1 MARRRA
7 TSVQELVDAAAR
19 VFERVGY
26 VDATIT
32 DIAAEAGVS
41 KPTVY
46 QYIDSKRWL
55 LETIV
60 EQVIYPL
67 RHSIEQI
74 VTSDQSPRDKLV
86 AYIRVQVESAVTYR
100 TYYAVLTAD
109 QHQLSKQAL
118 RDYLSWARDVNR
130 ATEKLLQECVEA
142 GVVRDDLDVGT
153 AAHLLNGMLL
163 SIARWFH
170 TSGRVSVDELITQVL
185 GMLSGYI
192 IAPLD

>member
-1 MARRRA
+1 MARRRV

-26 VDATIT
+26 VDATIA

-46 QYIDSKRWL
+46 QYVDSKRWL

-60 EQVIYPL
+60 EQIIYPL
-67 RHSIEQI
+67 RHNIEQI
-74 VTSDQSPRDKLV
+74 LTSDQSPRDKLI
-86 AYIRVQVESAVTYR
+86 AFIRVQIESAITYR

-109 QHQLSKQAL
+109 QHQLSPQAL
-118 RDYLSWARDVNR
+118 RNYLSWARDVNH
-130 ATEKLLQECVEA
+130 ATEKLLHECVEA
-142 GVVRDDLDVGT
+142 GVIRDDLDIGT
-153 AAHLLNGMLL
+153 SANLLNGMLL

-170 TSGRVSVDELITQVL
+170 TSGRVNADELVQQVL

-192 IAPLD
+192 VDSH

>member
-1 MARRRA
+1 MARRRV
-7 TSVQELVDAAAR
+7 TTVQELVDAAAR
-19 VFERVGY
+19 VFQRVGY
-26 VDATIT
+26 VDATIA

-46 QYIDSKRWL
+46 QYVDSKRWL

-67 RHSIEQI
+67 RHNIDQI
-74 VTSDQSPRDKLV
+74 LTNDDPPRDKLV
-86 AYIRVQVESAVTYR
+86 AFIRVHVESAITYR

-109 QHQLSKQAL
+109 QHQLSPQAL
-118 RDYLSWARDVNR
+118 RNYRSWARDVNH
-130 ATEKLLQECVEA
+130 ATEKLLHECVEA
-142 GVVRDDLDVGT
+142 GVIRDDLDIGIS
-153 AAHLLNGMLL
+153 AHLLNGMLL

-170 TSGRVSVDELITQVL
+170 TTGRVPAEQLVDQVL

-192 IAPLD
+192 LD

>member
-1 MARRRA
+1 MARRRV
-7 TSVQELVDAAAR
+7 TTVQELVDAAAR
-19 VFERVGY
+19 VFQRVGY
-26 VDATIT
+26 VDATIA

-46 QYIDSKRWL
+46 QYVDSKRWL

-67 RHSIEQI
+67 RHNIDQI
-74 VTSDQSPRDKLV
+74 LTNDDPPRDKLV
-86 AYIRVQVESAVTYR
+86 AFIRVHVESAITYR

-109 QHQLSKQAL
+109 QHQLSPQAL
-118 RDYLSWARDVNR
+118 RNYRSWARDVNH
-130 ATEKLLQECVEA
+130 ATEKLLHECVES
-142 GVVRDDLDVGT
+142 GVIRDDLDIGIS
-153 AAHLLNGMLL
+153 AHLLNGMLL

-170 TSGRVSVDELITQVL
+170 TTGRVPAEQLVDQVL

-192 IAPLD
+192 LD

>member
-1 MARRRA
+1 MARRRV
-7 TSVQELVDAAAR
+7 TTVQELVDAAAR
-19 VFERVGY
+19 VFQRVGY
-26 VDATIT
+26 VDATIA

-46 QYIDSKRWL
+46 QYVDSKRWL

-67 RHSIEQI
+67 RHNIEQI
-74 VTSDQSPRDKLV
+74 LTSDDSPRDKLV
-86 AYIRVQVESAVTYR
+86 AFIRVHVESAITYR

-109 QHQLSKQAL
+109 QHQLSPQAL
-118 RDYLSWARDVNR
+118 RNYRSWARDVNH
-130 ATEKLLQECVEA
+130 ATEKLLHECVES
-142 GVVRDDLDVGT
+142 GVIRDDLDIGIS
-153 AAHLLNGMLL
+153 AHLLNGMLL

-170 TSGRVSVDELITQVL
+170 TTGRVTAEQLVDQVL

-192 IAPLD
+192 LD